1 MNKRFALLAAT
12 LIAAAGMLVP
22 HPVFAQKF
30 PTRPVTI
37 IVPYPPGG
45 LIDLVARVVQTPLQQ
60 QLGQPVII
68 ENHSGA
74 GGNVGA
80 EFVARSAPDGYTLLL
95 ANPSLAISPS
105 IYRKL
110 NYRPIEDLAYV
121 GRYGSVPNVL
131 VVTPSLPVKTA
142 QELITYAKANPGKL
156 NYGSPGYGTSPQL
169 SSELF
174 KSMSGTF
181 IVHIPFRGAGPAI
194 LALLGGETQLMID
207 NIPPQVPLIKSGK
220 VRALAVTSL
229 KRVSTSRRA
238 HHGRD
243 RAQGLRGQFLF
254 RPRARA
260 GTPRETIMRLNQA
273 LNAASRDPKL
283 REALES
289 RAATIVEGTPED
301 FLNFL
306 KSEIAKFAPVVK
318 RGGRGHRVDPQFTP
332 RLQGASPQSGRTIFQ

>member
-1 MNKRFALLAAT
+1 MNKRFASLAAALLAA
-12 LIAAAGMLVP
+12 AGLLVS
-22 HPVFAQKF
+22 HPVLAQKF
-30 PTRPVTI
+30 PTRPITI

-45 LIDLVARVVQTPLQQ
+45 LIDLVARVVQVPLQA
-60 QLGQPVII
+60 QLGQPVVI

-80 EFVARSAPDGYTLLL
+80 EVVARSAPDGYTLLL

-110 NYRPIEDLAYV
+110 NYRPTEDLAYV

-131 VVTPSLPVKTA
+131 VVNPSVQAKTA
-142 QELITYAKANPGKL
+142 QELIAYAKANPGKL

-194 LALLGGETQLMID
+194 VALLGGEIQMMID

-229 KRVSTSRRA
+229 KRVSVLPDVPTM
-238 HHGRD
+238 D
-243 RAQGLRGQFLF
+243 EIGLKGYEVNSWFGLA
-254 RPRARA
+254 ARA
-260 GTPRETIMRLNQA
+260 GTPRESILRLNQA
-273 LNAASRDPKL
+273 LNLASRDPKL

-289 RAATIVEGTPED
+289 RGATIVEGSPED
-301 FLNFL
+301 FLNFV

-318 RGGRGHRVDPQFTP
+318 RAGVV
-332 RLQGASPQSGRTIFQ
+332 IE